1 MTVVVTHTTPAD
13 GTFSAT
19 GAAAWNA
26 NHTLSGVGTLAE
38 QNANAVAIT
47 GGTINGATVGA
58 TTPAAGTFT
67 TLTASGTS
75 YLGGSSTSRGV
86 QVDPV
91 ASDTTTFTQFTKFV
105 AINEQQIVAANSANL
120 GLVATGGGAVNMRTA
135 ASGLLQM
142 AVTNTASAVNYVQVT
157 GAATGG
163 AVAIT
168 AQGSDGNIGLN
179 LTTKGTGG
187 FNFAAN
193 GTSNSVFTGNSGTHF
208 RVRTDIASASNFWEV
223 FGSSASAILRSTSAT
238 QSGLIQ
244 SGGTGGIF
252 IQTNAGTT
260 QAAVSHTASAVNYV
274 QVTGAAT
281 TAPPAITVQGSDT
294 NIRMNISSKGT
305 ESVDILTNNTGT
317 RAAKFTY
324 TASSVNWVQMT
335 GAIAGSSPS
344 YAVAGNDTDIDLT
357 LTPKGAGNV
366 RFGTYTAGIL
376 AQTGYITVKDSGGTT
391 RRLLVG

>member
-1 MTVVVTHTTPAD
+1 M
-13 GTFSAT
+13 AT
-19 GAAAWNA
+19 
-26 NHTLSGVGTLAE
+26 

-58 TTPAAGTFT
+58 TTAAAGTFT
-67 TLTASGTS
+67 TLSTGALTATGQTS
-75 YLGGSSTSRGV
+75 LGGVAGSEGLRVNAVAGSNTWLDVTGSNASRVDVTALGPTGTNVALRLSSRGT
-86 QVDPV
+86 QPV
-91 ASDTTTFTQFTKFV
+91 NFYTTAQTALQFSV
-105 AINEQQIVAANSANL
+105 AH
-120 GLVATGGGAVNMRTA
+120 TT
-135 ASGLLQM
+135 
-142 AVTNTASAVNYVQVT
+142 SAVNYVQVT

-163 AVAIT
+163 AVAIS

-187 FNFAAN
+187 FNFASN

-260 QAAVSHTASAVNYV
+260 QAAVTHTASAVNYV
-274 QVTGAAT
+274 QVTGGAT
-281 TAPPAITVQGSDT
+281 GANPSITVQGSDASRGLNFT
-294 NIRMNISSKGT
+294 TKGT
-305 ESVDILTNNTGT
+305 GFFNFYSQNGTNFQFRVDSSAVAVNHLVVAGSV
-317 RAAKFTY
+317 
-324 TASSVNWVQMT
+324 ASSSPVLSAQ
-335 GAIAGSSPS
+335 GS
-344 YAVAGNDTDIDLT
+344 DTDIDLT
-357 LTPKGAGNV
+357 LTPKGTGNV